1 MERKDNLK
9 RLDKLYKNIVSDLM
23 KEIKGNNIDLVL
35 LAKKLDMPLGE
46 VIDYLLLDKRD
57 YLIYKNI
64 NKEIKIMNNN
74 DKILCYKEYLDSKL
88 KQKMTEN
95 LLSNNNLYNGSEQV
109 INILKQLIKEEENE
123 KNIFS

>member
-1 MERKDNLK
+1 MEKDMERKDNLN

-64 NKEIKIMNNN
+64 NKEIK
-74 DKILCYKEYLDSKL
+74 KIL
-88 KQKMTEN
+88 
-95 LLSNNNLYNGSEQV
+95 
-109 INILKQLIKEEENE
+109 IK
-123 KNIFS
+123 KN

>member
-1 MERKDNLK
+1 MEKDMERKDNLK

-23 KEIKGNNIDLVL
+23 KEIKGNNIDSVL

-64 NKEIKIMNNN
+64 NKEIK
-74 DKILCYKEYLDSKL
+74 KIL
-88 KQKMTEN
+88 
-95 LLSNNNLYNGSEQV
+95 
-109 INILKQLIKEEENE
+109 IK
-123 KNIFS
+123 KN

>member
-64 NKEIKIMNNN
+64 DKEIK
-74 DKILCYKEYLDSKL
+74 KIL
-88 KQKMTEN
+88 
-95 LLSNNNLYNGSEQV
+95 
-109 INILKQLIKEEENE
+109 IK
-123 KNIFS
+123 KNWYVKKTKKI

>member
-1 MERKDNLK
+1 MERKDNLN

-46 VIDYLLLDKRD
+46 DIDYLLLDKRD

-64 NKEIKIMNNN
+64 NKEIK
-74 DKILCYKEYLDSKL
+74 KL
-88 KQKMTEN
+88 
-95 LLSNNNLYNGSEQV
+95 
-109 INILKQLIKEEENE
+109 LIK
-123 KNIFS
+123 KN